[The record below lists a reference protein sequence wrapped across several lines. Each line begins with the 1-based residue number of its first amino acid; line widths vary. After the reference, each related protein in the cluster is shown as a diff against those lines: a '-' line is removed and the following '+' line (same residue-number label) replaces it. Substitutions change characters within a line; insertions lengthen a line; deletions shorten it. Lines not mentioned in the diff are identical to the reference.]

1 MFKHY
6 GVDILFQQ
14 LDKYSFEYELKQRG
28 LEYTFLPYLDDIV
41 LKYTINGERKYA
53 YITHSNI
60 ADEFYENVYITTEI
74 PEDLNWQNIE
84 LDRWHQNAGDPP
96 MELPTRARVIFDDC
110 KHRWL
115 QDNLPKDLM
124 VSFKP
129 RKPDPE
135 EMSQMFIGYNTNL
148 EELKEMDHHDVPELD
163 EEEYN
168 EIYRR
173 HELWS
178 QRGSKSNREE

>member
-6 GVDILFQQ
+6 GVDVLFQRCEC
-14 LDKYSFEYELKQRG
+14 SFADFLKQQG
-28 LEYTFLPYLDDIV
+28 VEYTVLPYLDDIV
-41 LKYTINGERKYA
+41 LRYNVNGVRKYA
-53 YITHSNI
+53 YITYPNTI
-60 ADEFYENVYITTEI
+60 DEYVEYVYITTEI
-74 PEDLNWQNIE
+74 PEDLNWKNIE
-84 LDRWHQNAGDPP
+84 SDRIYQEAGDPP

-115 QDNLPKDLM
+115 QENPPKDLM

-173 HELWS
+173 NELWS
-178 QRGSKSNREE
+178 QRGNRSDRED

>member
-1 MFKHY
+1 M
-6 GVDILFQQ
+6 
-14 LDKYSFEYELKQRG
+14 
-28 LEYTFLPYLDDIV
+28 
-41 LKYTINGERKYA
+41 
-53 YITHSNI
+53 
-60 ADEFYENVYITTEI
+60 
-74 PEDLNWQNIE
+74 NWKNIE
-84 LDRWHQNAGDPP
+84 SDRIHQEAGDPP
-96 MELPTRARVIFDDC
+96 MELPTRARVVFDDC

-115 QDNLPKDLM
+115 KENPPKDLM
-124 VSFKP
+124 VSFRP

-173 HELWS
+173 NELWS
-178 QRGSKSNREE
+178 QRGNKSDRED

>member
-1 MFKHY
+1 
-6 GVDILFQQ
+6 
-14 LDKYSFEYELKQRG
+14 
-28 LEYTFLPYLDDIV
+28 
-41 LKYTINGERKYA
+41 
-53 YITHSNI
+53 
-60 ADEFYENVYITTEI
+60 
-74 PEDLNWQNIE
+74 
-84 LDRWHQNAGDPP
+84 

-110 KHRWL
+110 KHRWF
-115 QDNLPKDLM
+115 QENPPKDLM

-148 EELKEMDHHDVPELD
+148 KELKEMDHHDVPELD

-173 HELWS
+173 NELWS
-178 QRGSKSNREE
+178 QRGNRSDRED